1 MSRILVIDDDDQIR
15 AMLQQVLQ
23 REEFQVVDAP
33 DGKEGIRL
41 FREEAAD
48 LVITDIIMPDK
59 EGIETIMELRRDFPE
74 VKIIAIS
81 GGGRVEPSQYLGL
94 AKKLGAQVTLI
105 KPFER
110 EELLAAVHGLLE

>member
-1 MSRILVIDDDDQIR
+1 
-15 AMLQQVLQ
+15 MLQQVLQ

-59 EGIETIMELRRDFPE
+59 EGIETIMELRRDFPS
-74 VKIIAIS
+74 VKIVAMS
-81 GGGRVEPSQYLGL
+81 GGGHVSPKEYLHL
-94 AKKLGAQVTLI
+94 AKKLGAQHTLC
-105 KPFER
+105 KPFTRQETLR
-110 EELLAAVHGLLE
+110 AIRDVLDKGVFSDQ